1 MPRTVREIAVVL
13 ILMGGGLIILFS
25 SSGEGDSGPV
35 SALLHTVLRP
45 VQEVVT
51 DLSGRARGIW
61 NNYLMLVEVGE
72 QNKALREEIEA
83 LRQER
88 AILLAKQRENRRLK
102 KLLHLK
108 EDYEF
113 PSIVAGVIGED
124 VVGWYRSF
132 FINRGSDDGVVA
144 GMAATVAAGVVGRV
158 TESSAS
164 VSKVLLITD
173 SALSLDCR
181 VGRTRD
187 RGILSGHLDG
197 MCILRYVGLQSEMR
211 PGDDVVTS
219 GLGGVFPK
227 GLRVGMI
234 ESVHPGSQGLFLEA
248 IVAPAVDFSNVEEVL
263 VILRPRG
270 GFDIRP
276 GLEAGR

>member
-13 ILMGGGLIILFS
+13 ILVGGGLIILFS
-25 SSGEGDSGPV
+25 ASGEGDSGPV
-35 SALLHTVLRP
+35 SAILHAVLRP
-45 VQEVVT
+45 VQEAVAGV
-51 DLSGRARGIW
+51 SGRARGVW
-61 NNYLMLVEVGE
+61 HDYLMLAGVRE
-72 QNKALREEIEA
+72 QNKALQEQIEA
-83 LRQER
+83 LQRER
-88 AILLAKQRENRRLK
+88 VVLLSKERENRRLK
-102 KLLHLK
+102 KLLRLR

-113 PSIVAGVIGED
+113 PSMVAGVIGED
-124 VVGWYRSF
+124 AVGWYRSI

-173 SALSLDCR
+173 SELSVDCR

-187 RGILSGHLDG
+187 RGILSGYLDG
-197 MCILRYVGLQSEMR
+197 MCVLRYVGLQSEMK

-227 GLRVGMI
+227 GLRVGTI

-248 IVAPAVDFSNVEEVL
+248 IVAPAVDFSTVEEVL